1 MKPRYQVSRSAIE
14 LIKRFEGYRH
24 QSARLADG
32 RWTIGYGHTL
42 TAREGAEVSEQD
54 AEALLIYDLIAVA
67 HSVNEWVYTPLT
79 QNQFDALTAFAFN
92 IGLDSFRGSS
102 VLRRLNEGAL
112 IQAACA
118 MELWRKAEFEGEKIV
133 VDALVRRRSAEKT
146 LFLTPSKG
154 WVPAPSPLLR
164 PNLDMDATGVVPRQA
179 PTALTASLTGPI
191 AVVEHDEAGQE
202 HPNTTTGEGDEPSA
216 ATQAAANV
224 TSRLSTI
231 FNADDAANVRAVAE
245 AAPALPRLI
254 IEETSAAA
262 LAPFPRVLGEEA
274 ELEFNLTPPEDE
286 PATTIA
292 YPPKLELV
300 AANESEPTLF
310 DGLEALNGGR
320 REHVLPEP
328 EIEYER
334 DPDPEPEMASLPPF
348 EDEVDGPPMFDATRR
363 PRKAK
368 PSFGPAIGLAAAG
381 VALFGGCLFWA
392 INVPS
397 QMDEGMLAPGT
408 IVWLA
413 GIVGV
418 GLIGVAVYM
427 ILDRLGRSGAE
438 EPEERDE

>member
-24 QSARLADG
+24 RSAQLADG

-67 HSVNEWVYTPLT
+67 HSVNEWIYTPLT

-92 IGLDSFRGSS
+92 IGLDNFRGSS

-164 PNLDMDATGVVPRQA
+164 PNLDMDSTGVVPRQA
-179 PTALTASLTGPI
+179 PTALNASLTGPVAI
-191 AVVEHDEAGQE
+191 VERDEAGQE
-202 HPNTTTGEGDEPSA
+202 RPNPASEEAPSP
-216 ATQAAANV
+216 AAAAAAGV
-224 TSRLSTI
+224 ASRLSTI
-231 FNADDAANVRAVAE
+231 FTDDADNIRAVAE
-245 AAPALPRLI
+245 AGPSLPRLI
-254 IEETSAAA
+254 IEETAASA
-262 LAPFPRVLGEEA
+262 LSPFPQALGGEA
-274 ELEFNLTPPEDE
+274 ELAFNLAPPEDE
-286 PATTIA
+286 PEPRVSH
-292 YPPKLELV
+292 PPKLELV
-300 AANESEPTLF
+300 AANESEPSLF

-320 REHVLPEP
+320 QLVLPEA
-328 EIEYER
+328 EIEYDR
-334 DPDPEPEMASLPPF
+334 KPAAASLQPV
-348 EDEVDGPPMFDATRR
+348 EDEAVGPPMFDATR
-363 PRKAK
+363 PARKSK
-368 PSFGPAIGLAAAG
+368 PSFLPAFGLATAG

-397 QMDEGMLAPGT
+397 PPDEGVMAPGT
-408 IVWLA
+408 VVWLA
-413 GIVGV
+413 GIAGV

-438 EPEERDE
+438 HVEASLERDE